1 MNTIPKL
8 TAHTRY
14 HIKVKYFDKQYKD
27 TTPICVP
34 ASEIIEPW
42 FLQTNLIL
50 HDDNIV
56 YYFSIDKESAL
67 EQIQSACGKTEITV
81 KDLAKVLEWDDIYRK
96 FITFNKARDSHDCKK
111 VSMIDFLDIQNSLSK
126 IQNKQIQDRYK
137 ELVSRAKHPERTTYM
152 LASIHQTKP
161 LRDNK
166 DLQLLIELPTELP
179 TIECN
184 VHLKQKTNWCNSYN
198 IRLELECANIRNY
211 IQNCILN
218 ALNSMETETSYS
230 KRQLAQEIQRQM
242 NIHNL
247 ESADDD

>member
-27 TTPICVP
+27 TTPICAP
-34 ASEIIEPW
+34 ASEIIETW

-56 YYFSIDKESAL
+56 CYFSINEESAL
-67 EQIQSACGKTEITV
+67 EQIQSACDKTEITV

-96 FITFNKARDSHDCKK
+96 FITFNKARDDHDRKK
-111 VSMIDFLDIQNSLSK
+111 VSMIDFLDIQNSLSE
-126 IQNKQIQDRYK
+126 IQNKQIQDKYK
-137 ELVSRAKHPERTTYM
+137 ELVSRTEHPERTIYM
-152 LASIHQTKP
+152 LTNIHQTKP
-161 LRDNK
+161 LCDNK

-184 VHLKQKTNWCNSYN
+184 VHLMHLNNWCNSHN

-218 ALNSMETETSYS
+218 TLDSMEAETLCN
-230 KRQLAQEIQRQM
+230 KHQLAQEIQHRM
-242 NIHNL
+242 NIPNL
-247 ESADDD
+247 ESADND